1 MNKEDNIQDFGQEK
15 QQNSANSPSP
25 DLDDDKFTFVPTE
38 NIQAIESVIKNWEN
52 VKLEWDKL
60 KTAATN
66 ST

>member
-1 MNKEDNIQDFGQEK
+1 MNKEDNIQDLGQKK
-15 QQNSANSPSP
+15 QQNSANSPSH

-52 VKLEWDKL
+52 VRLEWDKL